1 MAPSR
6 LPGPEV
12 PAQGADVTRERLL
25 QAAHE
30 LEFERMGGR
39 VAVSEIGA
47 RAGANVAMVKYC
59 FGSKDGL
66 LDALVERVMVQFAQD
81 IDRLARLDLSATAKL
96 RRHVAEIV
104 RNYVRYPYVNRLMNE
119 RLLAGNAEAV
129 DRMSRAFAV
138 PARAWYAEL
147 LAEGHA
153 VDGWRELDPTL
164 FFFTVIGV
172 CEFLFSARPWLE
184 HGFDEPL
191 DADLVERFVAH
202 ATELV
207 VTGVRADGA

>member
-6 LPGPEV
+6 LPGPAV

-39 VAVSEIGA
+39 VAVSDICA

-81 IDRLARLDLSATAKL
+81 IDRLARLDESATAKL
-96 RRHVAEIV
+96 RRHVAEII

-119 RLLAGNAEAV
+119 RLLTGDAEAV

-138 PARAWYAEL
+138 PARTWYADL

-153 VDGWRELDPTL
+153 VDGWRELEPTL

-184 HGFDEPL
+184 QGFNEPL
-191 DADLVERFVAH
+191 DAGLVERYVAH

-207 VTGVRADGA
+207 VSGVRATGA